1 MKNFRSI
8 LSVLALVV
16 FSACNGESE
25 AVIGQYTTIEVDP
38 VYDGGTVAKGEI
50 VRAEIK
56 IKNTGDYP
64 LVLAEVK
71 GACSCTVSEFSKDPV
86 APGESTIIRAEVDTD
101 KTGKGLINK
110 SVTIMANTRPARTQ
124 VTVQAKVID

>member
-1 MKNFRSI
+1 MK
-8 LSVLALVV
+8 ALNV
-16 FSACNGESE
+16 FLYSLLFVSLTSCNGESE
-25 AVIGQYTTIEVDP
+25 AAIGEYTTIEVDP

-56 IKNTGDYP
+56 VKNTGDYP

-71 GACSCTVSEFSKDPV
+71 GACSCTVSDFSQDPV
-86 APGESTIIRAEVDTD
+86 APGETTIIEAEVDTD